1 MNEEKLRLNIIG
13 QAGAGKSTLATYLAE
28 RFGFGI
34 FTPSDAIREYAKP
47 RDIQLQTREDYVKAH
62 AQMLQE
68 NPDAIIEPIVSSGEQ
83 RLLVDGL
90 RVPAHVE
97 ILRKRVGLMTL
108 ALDCSV
114 EVRYEHK
121 LAAPPTRQYR
131 DMTVPMTFEDFVA
144 NEIIDNTSADPSH
157 PNVVT
162 VMQMADHTIDSGQP
176 LNTVHEQA
184 RIFVESI
191 L

>member
-1 MNEEKLRLNIIG
+1 MNGEKVRLNIIG
-13 QAGAGKSTLATYLAE
+13 QAGSGKSTLATYLAE

-47 RDIQLQTREDYVKAH
+47 RGIQLQTREDYVKAH
-62 AQMLQE
+62 AQMLQD
-68 NPDAIIEPIVSSGEQ
+68 NPDAIIEPIVSSEEQ

-90 RVPAHVE
+90 RVPTHVD
-97 ILRKRVGLMTL
+97 ILRQREGLITL

-114 EVRYEHK
+114 AVRFEHM
-121 LAAPPTRQYR
+121 LAAPATRQYR
-131 DMTVPMTFEDFVA
+131 DTTVPMTFEDFVA
-144 NEIIDNTSADPSH
+144 NEVIDNTSSDPSH

-162 VMQMADHTIDSGQP
+162 VMQMADLTIDSSQP
-176 LNTVHEQA
+176 LYKVHEQA
-184 RIFVESI
+184 AFYVESI